1 MIIKVKEKFVDSI
14 SGKKIYANKAENT
27 TNGLNIDDSISSLS
41 STIKTKQDKLTFG
54 YDSSNAISSINN
66 SAIAAG
72 GQVVTDVML
81 TSATNG
87 TTSFV
92 TNGVADLTPLYTYI
106 KSLEDRIAAL
116 EAAQGGDGI

>member
-27 TNGLNIDDSISSLS
+27 INGLNIDDSISSLS
-41 STIKTKQDKLTFG
+41 STIKTKQDKLSFG

-72 GQVVTDVML
+72 GKVVTDVML

-92 TNGVADLTPLYTYI
+92 TNGVGDLTPLYTYI

-116 EAAQGGDGI
+116 EAE